1 MKIIQ
6 LTAENVKKLKVVDI
20 TPTKDFIQI
29 TGKNGSGKTSVL
41 DSIWWAL
48 AGADAIQEQPIRKG
62 QEKAIIKLNLGDM
75 IVTRK
80 FTKSGT
86 TLSIENAEGFKAPS
100 PQAMLDAIIG
110 NLTFDPLEFSRMP
123 AKEQFDALRRIAD
136 VKINFDDLAKSDK
149 ADTEKRRDINR
160 DIKNLEGELAS
171 ITVSD
176 DAPTEFVN
184 VGDLIKQLGDTED
197 RNAVLR
203 EREIEKENSQ
213 LKIKRMEERIEEIKD
228 ELVRLDGDIMLEKA
242 KIEALPLIVY
252 ESTDPIKARI
262 ASAET
267 INKSHAAKQ
276 RRSEINAQVA
286 LKTKASD
293 ELTKSIATRAE
304 NRLKAI
310 QASKMPIVGLTL
322 GEGDVLFNDIPFLQ
336 LSAAEQLRVSVAI
349 AMAANPKLKIIRIK
363 DGSLL
368 DDDSLKM
375 IQEMSAAKEYQVW
388 IENVDTTGKVGIYM
402 EDGEIKENNYDA

>member
-1 MKIIQ
+1 MKIVQ
-6 LTAENVKKLKVVDI
+6 LTAENVKKLKIVDI

-48 AGADAIQEQPIRKG
+48 AGADGIQEQPIRKG
-62 QEKAIIKLNLGDM
+62 EEKATIKVDLGEM

-80 FTKSGT
+80 FTKAGT

-100 PQAMLDAIIG
+100 PQSMLDVIIG

-213 LKIKRMEERIEEIKD
+213 LKIKRMEERMAAIKA
-228 ELVRLDGDIMLEKA
+228 ELAQLDGDIMIEKA
-242 KIEALPLIVY
+242 KIEGLPPIVY

-262 ASAET
+262 ASAEA
-267 INKSHAAKQ
+267 INKVHTLKQ
-276 RRSEINAQVA
+276 RRGEINAKVA
-286 LKTKASD
+286 LKQKEADTLTASLND
-293 ELTKSIATRAE
+293 RAALK
-304 NRLKAI
+304 LKAI
-310 QASKMPIVGLTL
+310 QESKMPITGLTL
-322 GEGDVLFNDIPFLQ
+322 GEGDVLFNDIPFVQ

-349 AMAANPKLKIIRIK
+349 AMSANPKLKIIRIK

-375 IQEMSAAKEYQVW
+375 IQEMSGEKQYQVW
-388 IENVDTTGKVGIYM
+388 IERVETTGKVGIVM
-402 EDGEIKENNYDA
+402 EDGEVASVNDQ